1 MLGPVALALL
11 GIAAAF
17 GPVLFVRPDPPAWAP
32 FALFLGACAWAALEW
47 RRKRG
52 AGRLALA
59 GALAAGSL
67 GYAWWFFLASD
78 YDPVDAGPAMRT
90 TAPDFEAVRVLDG
103 ARFRLAEERGRYA
116 FLVFFRG
123 AW

>member
-1 MLGPVALALL
+1 MLGPVALVLL

-17 GPVLFVRPDPPAWAP
+17 GPVFLNRPDLPSWVPY
-32 FALFLGACAWAALEW
+32 ALFLGACAWALLAW

-52 AGRLALA
+52 ARRLALA
-59 GALAAGSL
+59 FALAAGTL
-67 GYAWWFFLASD
+67 GYAWWFFLYSD

-90 TAPDFEAVRVLDG
+90 TAPDFDALRVLDG
-103 ARFRLAEERGRYA
+103 VRFRLAEERGRYA

-123 AW
+123 AG